1 MGYYF
6 RRRSMFVQFQINL
19 VDWINYIDFN
29 FVYQVLTLFRNFF
42 HGPMKSGPSWIYSL
56 REKRSKLGRYFR
68 RRPMFGN
75 GGILADGSVT
85 FRRWLVSRPITRL
98 GRELA
103 GAAAIIPPFFFFLL
117 RANSRKSVRANQSAL
132 SFLQN

>member
-19 VDWINYIDFN
+19 VDWINYINFN
-29 FVYQVLTLFRNFF
+29 FVYQILTLFRNFF
-42 HGPMKSGPSWIYSL
+42 HGPMKAGPSWIYSL
-56 REKRSKLGRYFR
+56 REKRSKLGRCFR

-103 GAAAIIPPFFFFLL
+103 GAAAIIPPFFFFFASLF
-117 RANSRKSVRANQSAL
+117 SSSARIPERVYEL
-132 SFLQN
+132 TSPC